1 MNKFNSLIVLILAML
16 GTACGGSSAPECAFP
31 RPVAIFDTTQIKGIT
46 QHSFEAKDYTSS
58 EHVAIP
64 DMAMSL
70 DILQNGCE
78 RVVQEY
84 RLQLDG
90 TINSVKTAPQ
100 CASLVGDIF
109 VAISEL
115 EPVSLRGFAELGYAI
130 GSNMLE
136 FEYDKTVQIP
146 IQADASVGV
155 QLNKMTEPTQTLI
168 SVVLFLN

>member
-1 MNKFNSLIVLILAML
+1 MNKFKFLGLWLVSILGA
-16 GTACGGSSAPECAFP
+16 ACGGSGAPECAFP
-31 RPVAIFDTTQIKGIT
+31 RPVAIFDTTQIKGIA
-46 QHSFEAKDYTSS
+46 QHTFEVKDYTSS

-64 DMAMSL
+64 DMALSL
-70 DILQNGCE
+70 DVLQNGCE

-84 RLQLDG
+84 RIQLDG

-100 CASLVGDIF
+100 CASLVADIF
-109 VAISEL
+109 VGISDL
-115 EPVSLRGFAELGYAI
+115 DSVRLKGFAELGYAI

-136 FEYDKTVQIP
+136 FEYDQTVQIP

-155 QLNKMTEPTQTLI
+155 QLSKIAEPTKTLI